1 MLVMMKKKKKNN
13 AFLVDDRS
21 WLTSTNNLEGEKS
34 IETLSL
40 LLPYIRD
47 RSERIWTGEIRIRHD
62 VSEID
67 SDKRFKFRSSIYL
80 VRQELARAF
89 DNWIHDLR
97 ALGNEQ
103 QCAPNKGYC

>member
-1 MLVMMKKKKKNN
+1 MLVMMKKKKKN

-47 RSERIWTGEIRIRHD
+47 RSGESGQ
-62 VSEID
+62 V
-67 SDKRFKFRSSIYL
+67 RSG
-80 VRQELARAF
+80 F
-89 DNWIHDLR
+89 DTT
-97 ALGNEQ
+97 
-103 QCAPNKGYC
+103 

>member
-1 MLVMMKKKKKNN
+1 MLVMMKKKKKN

-21 WLTSTNNLEGEKS
+21 WLTSTNNLEGKS

-62 VSEID
+62 VNEID